1 MYPSDGRA
9 GPSGEYPE
17 NKMSIKKHIRK
28 ILFIS
33 FWCLAATGILV
44 LLIAAVK
51 SRQQKDCAGYDI
63 EISGPSD
70 EFFIDQKDV
79 EALLTNN
86 GKFSIKGREI
96 QQFDLRKM
104 EASLKNNVW
113 ISEAELFFD
122 NDQVLQVRVKE
133 RQPIARIFTVGGNSF
148 YIDSAAVRLPLSEK
162 LSARLP
168 VFTGFPSEGMKM
180 NRADSLLMRQIS
192 AMSGYILR
200 DSFSMALV
208 AQVDIRENREMEII
222 PTIGKQ
228 VIEWGEATDYEKKFR
243 RLKLFYT
250 KVLSQTGLDYYERVK
265 VQYNNQ
271 VVGVKHAEPL
281 SKADSL
287 LAIKKVMELI
297 LQAQT
302 EQERLLKMDSI
313 TVYKKG
319 AHLRSNEQ
327 NTALTFDSTELE
339 KPTIPS
345 AVPEE
350 KKNENKENP
359 TMKSRSPYETS
370 RKPAVK
376 PRKT

>member
-1 MYPSDGRA
+1 
-9 GPSGEYPE
+9 
-17 NKMSIKKHIRK
+17 MSIKKHIRK

-33 FWCLAATGILV
+33 FWCLAAAGILV

-104 EASLKNNVW
+104 EANLKNNVW
-113 ISEAELFFD
+113 ISAAELFFD

-148 YIDSAAVRLPLSEK
+148 YIDSAAVRLPLSDK

-168 VFTGFPSEGMKM
+168 VFTGFPSEGVKL
-180 NRADSLLMRQIS
+180 NRADSLLMRQIG

-200 DSFSMALV
+200 DSFSMALI

-281 SKADSL
+281 SKADSIQ
-287 LAIKKVMELI
+287 AIKKVMELI

-327 NTALTFDSTELE
+327 NTALTFDSTEIE

-345 AVPEE
+345 AVPEV

-359 TMKSRSPYETS
+359 TMKSRSPYES
-370 RKPAVK
+370 KKPAAVK
-376 PRKT
+376 PKKI

>member
-1 MYPSDGRA
+1 
-9 GPSGEYPE
+9 
-17 NKMSIKKHIRK
+17 MSIKKHIRK

-33 FWCLAATGILV
+33 FWCLAAAGIMV

-63 EISGPSD
+63 EISGPAD

-104 EASLKNNVW
+104 ETSLKNNVW

-148 YIDSAAVRLPLSEK
+148 YIDSAAVRLPLSDK

-168 VFTGFPSEGMKM
+168 VFTGFPSEGIKL
-180 NRADSLLMRQIS
+180 NRADSLLMRQIG

-228 VIEWGEATDYEKKFR
+228 VIEWGDATDYEKKFR

-265 VQYNNQ
+265 VQYSNQ
-271 VVGVKHAEPL
+271 VVGVKHAERL
-281 SKADSL
+281 SKADSIQ
-287 LAIKKVMELI
+287 AIKNVMALI

-313 TVYKKG
+313 TVYKPR

-327 NTALTFDSTELE
+327 NTALTFDSTEIE

-350 KKNENKENP
+350 KDKKENP
-359 TMKSRSPYETS
+359 TLKSQTPYEKS
-370 RKPAVK
+370 QKSKVK
-376 PRKT
+376 SQK